1 MNRMQLQLNFQ
12 QNLFLVFWRRKEIDK
27 ITLKKNDLKE
37 HIHKKIPENSQENNE
52 NKGELLM
59 LGIANIKSHY
69 H

>member
-1 MNRMQLQLNFQ
+1 M
-12 QNLFLVFWRRKEIDK
+12 EIDK

-37 HIHKKIPENSQENNE
+37 HIHKKIPEKSQENNE
-52 NKGELLM
+52 KKGELLM